1 MADVPT
7 EPKKIVATRQQRL
20 RAKRNRRYYAS
31 KRKAR
36 RLRERLKDSG
46 LITNYD
52 ALLRALVRRRQ
63 GLGLS
68 QLAVDQI
75 SGLPEA
81 YTGKIEARRRNLGP
95 LSFDLLLATL
105 GLSIALVPRQMRRAV
120 ARKAQRRMR
129 RRGSAQRA
137 P

>member
-1 MADVPT
+1 MAGRTKLSD
-7 EPKKIVATRQQRL
+7 ADRSTRRKAL
-20 RAKRNRRYYAS
+20 AALRNRRWRKQRKMLARHAERHALITDYAS
-31 KRKAR
+31 F
-36 RLRERLKDSG
+36 
-46 LITNYD
+46 
-52 ALLRALVRRRQ
+52 LRALVRRRQ